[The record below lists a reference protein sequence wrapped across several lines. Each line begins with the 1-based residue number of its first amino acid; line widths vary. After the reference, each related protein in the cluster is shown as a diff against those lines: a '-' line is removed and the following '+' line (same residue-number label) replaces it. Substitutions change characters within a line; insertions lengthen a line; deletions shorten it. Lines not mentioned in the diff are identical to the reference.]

1 MNTHCNTKLRV
12 LRMALTWTTAYH
24 TILCRLIFF
33 AWIISELY
41 AHVFCCLRVSRDVC
55 VLCLRVNQDVRVF
68 SRVGASVFEIFREHQ
83 CQPFEKRCG

>member
-12 LRMALTWTTAYH
+12 LRMALTWTPAYQYNIVQ
-24 TILCRLIFF
+24 TYFF

-68 SRVGASVFEIFREHQ
+68 SRG
-83 CQPFEKRCG
+83 RCVSLRDLPRTPMSTI